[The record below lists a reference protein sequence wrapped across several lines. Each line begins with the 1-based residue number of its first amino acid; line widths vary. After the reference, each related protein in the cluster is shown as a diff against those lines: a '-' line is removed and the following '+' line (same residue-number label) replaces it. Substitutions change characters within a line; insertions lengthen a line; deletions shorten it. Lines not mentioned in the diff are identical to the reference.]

1 MASHSQLPEK
11 GQCVHFSGREGI
23 RYWSNYIPVYIYIG
37 NAIDRRIYYQALST
51 AYPKDAKALLRDILS
66 LARSE
71 LFDHTVKE
79 SVLNSAV
86 DYITLGW
93 TRILQVCF
101 DLMSPNEIDAIVPRY
116 ESSRILT
123 DDRNFSHQVI
133 STFLFPALPSSDVE
147 NPPPMKPY
155 CIHSETRGALFD
167 LVFKLL
173 DTPKRNVIS
182 SFVHSILEA
191 GMSFSNSVDFLR

>member
-1 MASHSQLPEK
+1 MRTFLLRGKHLILAQ
-11 GQCVHFSGREGI
+11 
-23 RYWSNYIPVYIYIG
+23 IYYG
-37 NAIDRRIYYQALST
+37 LCLEDVTDRRMYYQALSSS
-51 AYPKDAKALLRDILS
+51 YPEDAKELLRDISS

-71 LFDHTVKE
+71 LFDHTVQE

-93 TRILQVCF
+93 TRMLQVCF

-116 ESSRILT
+116 ESSWTFTNLS
-123 DDRNFSHQVI
+123 NFSRQVI
-133 STFLFPALPSSDVE
+133 NTFLFPVLPSQNIE

-182 SFVHSILEA
+182 SFVHGILEA
-191 GMSFSNSVDFLR
+191 GMSFSNPAKFAR